1 MLESIQDAGSIPA
14 TSTIFYVYIC
24 IMSDEIYLDLK
35 VKVNCVSLF
44 TCPQKVLNFVDPAGS
59 GVGIYTP
66 NHWSAPGGAKISLH
80 NVTIESAELS
90 ADSYSAIAKLGD
102 LRAIEA
108 TEQRISGL
116 NTYLGELKAKTS

>member
-1 MLESIQDAGSIPA
+1 
-14 TSTIFYVYIC
+14 
-24 IMSDEIYLDLK
+24 MSDEIYLDLR

-66 NHWSAPGGAKISLH
+66 HRYSYDPGGAKISLH
-80 NVTIESAELS
+80 NVTIKSAELS
-90 ADSYSAIAKLGD
+90 AESYSAIAELGD

-108 TEQRISGL
+108 TEGRISGL
-116 NTYLGELKAKTS
+116 NDYLAELKEKSS